1 MHPPPITATPWS
13 ASTTE
18 TKWSMHGSQ
27 GLLTDFLRTQW
38 NLNWMKGQGTGKM
51 CSLYQGSFPYIL
63 LWLGKRKSFVI
74 LQGLGHLE
82 VCYIKAPVLVFF
94 VHEVLSTW
102 KKWSNYLE
110 CMQSVH
116 QPPICE
122 KLKWIEPK
130 INYYDSHMTKQML
143 GFLGSISSNHTEIF
157 CTWVLRL
164 FSMGHCYR
172 ILSIFTHI
180 VTK

>member
-1 MHPPPITATPWS
+1 MVHAQQPGPFDRFFTYAVEPQLNEGSRDCQNVFVISRLFSIHLTMTGEKKIVCYTSRTWS
-13 ASTTE
+13 CR
-18 TKWSMHGSQ
+18 
-27 GLLTDFLRTQW
+27 GLLYR
-38 NLNWMKGQGTGKM
+38 
-51 CSLYQGSFPYIL
+51 GSSV
-63 LWLGKRKSFVI
+63 G
-74 LQGLGHLE
+74 
-82 VCYIKAPVLVFF
+82 FF
-94 VHEVLSTW
+94 CVHEVLSTW
-102 KKWSNYLE
+102 KKWSSYLE

>member
-1 MHPPPITATPWS
+1 MHPPPHNSHTSISIHYWNKMVHAQQPGPFDRFFTHTVEPQLNEGSRDWQGTWS
-13 ASTTE
+13 SR
-18 TKWSMHGSQ
+18 
-27 GLLTDFLRTQW
+27 GLLYR
-38 NLNWMKGQGTGKM
+38 
-51 CSLYQGSFPYIL
+51 GSSV
-63 LWLGKRKSFVI
+63 G
-74 LQGLGHLE
+74 
-82 VCYIKAPVLVFF
+82 FF
-94 VHEVLSTW
+94 VHEVLTTW

-143 GFLGSISSNHTEIF
+143 GFLVSISSNHTEIF